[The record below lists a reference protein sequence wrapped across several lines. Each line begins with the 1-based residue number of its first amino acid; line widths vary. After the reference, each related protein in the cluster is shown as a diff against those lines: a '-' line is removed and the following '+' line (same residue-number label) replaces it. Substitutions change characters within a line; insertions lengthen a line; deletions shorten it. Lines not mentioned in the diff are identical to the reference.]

1 MIKKYLTDFSNN
13 FNKNYE
19 KYIEVEKDIPIIY
32 DAMNYSMS
40 AGGKRIRPAL
50 LRLTADLLGYKA
62 DKTDK
67 ADKADKSYKG
77 DSLESFEVAI
87 EMIHTYSLIH
97 DDLPAM
103 DNDTLRRGKPTNHIV
118 YGENFAILA
127 GDGLLN
133 KAYEVL
139 FKEVCKK
146 CDPLVCAASEYVAR
160 FSGAI
165 GMVGGQALDLYYEK
179 NQANFEIIKE
189 MHRRKTGS
197 LLKAP
202 IIVACIIAEAS
213 PQEREH
219 LETYGDA
226 IGLAFQISDD
236 ILDFTG
242 EVGIMGKTT
251 GKDLLNEKKT
261 YVTEF
266 GLAKARSMA
275 KEQQK
280 KAKDAIEIFGEKG
293 ILLRELADYIV
304 QRDK

>member
-1 MIKKYLTDFSNN
+1 MIQKYLTDFSKN

-19 KYIEVEKDIPIIY
+19 KFLEAEKDIPVIY

-50 LRLTADLLGYKA
+50 LKLTADLLG
-62 DKTDK
+62 
-67 ADKADKSYKG
+67 YKG

-139 FKEVCKK
+139 FKEVCKTFE
-146 CDPLVCAASEYVAR
+146 PSVCAASEYVAR
-160 FSGAI
+160 SAGAK
-165 GMVGGQALDLYYEK
+165 GMVGGQALDLFYEK

-202 IIVACIIAEAS
+202 IIAACILAEANE
-213 PQEREH
+213 QEREH
-219 LETYGDA
+219 LEAYGSA

-280 KAKDAIEIFGEKG
+280 NAKDAIEIYGEKG

>member
-1 MIKKYLTDFSNN
+1 
-13 FNKNYE
+13 
-19 KYIEVEKDIPIIY
+19 
-32 DAMNYSMS
+32 MNYSME

-50 LRLTADLLGYKA
+50 LHITAELFNYK
-62 DKTDK
+62 DK
-67 ADKADKSYKG
+67 ALAG
-77 DSLESFEVAI
+77 FETAV

-97 DDLPAM
+97 DDMPAM

-133 KAYEVL
+133 KAYEIL
-139 FKEVCKK
+139 LKEICEGSS
-146 CDPLVCAASEYVAR
+146 PRIAQAAEYIGKSA
-160 FSGAI
+160 GTT

-179 NQANFEIIKE
+179 FPANFEIIKE
-189 MHRRKTGS
+189 MHRRKTGA

-202 IIVACIIAEAS
+202 IMAACIIAGAS
-213 PQEREH
+213 KEEKTH
-219 LETYGDA
+219 LKAYGDA

-242 EVGIMGKTT
+242 EVMILGKTI

-266 GLAKARSMA
+266 GLAKARELA
-275 KEQQK
+275 AEQLI
-280 KAKDAIEIFGEKG
+280 KAKKAIEIFGEKG
-293 ILLRELADYIV
+293 ALLGELAEYIV
-304 QRDK
+304 ARDK